1 MWLDVGEDESTVQ
14 PPLEEFAEELSGAGF
29 AVEYHERPG
38 GHDFGTWT
46 PALQESLPWAA
57 AKLGG

>member
-14 PPLEEFAEELSGAGF
+14 PPLEEFADEVSGAGF
-29 AVEYHERPG
+29 TVAYHERPG

-57 AKLGG
+57 GKLGG